1 MSMRRGFL
9 WFLGPAAIF
18 SFLIVGLWLWSR
30 VDASTEVPV
39 LGVAMAATV
48 SGLILLRKPGNPVAL
63 LLMAA
68 GFLGSLQV
76 ISEGYWVLHPGT
88 SDPSFAVSMAAK
100 ATAISGTLGFS
111 MMMVFLP
118 IIFPTGRP
126 HASWSTWVLRGTLL
140 LVSLQAVG
148 IALSGQDVCVLEGS
162 GRCLE
167 SWVDPPGL
175 GWVPNPTEPPLSNIF
190 GPLIFVGIIGGL
202 WAALARYWRAAG
214 VERLQMKWFALA
226 AFLSVLVVPVGIL
239 ADATLGIPLPSW
251 LFNIP
256 FSLLPIGIGV
266 AILRYRLYDIDRIIS
281 RTLSYALVVGLL
293 GLIFAAGVV
302 LAPSAVPGF
311 EDSALVV
318 AASTLVVAALFN
330 PLRLRI
336 QESVDLRFNRSR
348 FDAERVMDGF
358 VSSLRDQVDPD
369 SVLGGWVDVV
379 SETMQPAEVSV
390 WVRA

>member
-1 MSMRRGFL
+1 M
-9 WFLGPAAIF
+9 
-18 SFLIVGLWLWSR
+18 
-30 VDASTEVPV
+30 
-39 LGVAMAATV
+39 
-48 SGLILLRKPGNPVAL
+48 
-63 LLMAA
+63 
-68 GFLGSLQV
+68 
-76 ISEGYWVLHPGT
+76 
-88 SDPSFAVSMAAK
+88 
-100 ATAISGTLGFS
+100 
-111 MMMVFLP
+111 
-118 IIFPTGRP
+118 
-126 HASWSTWVLRGTLL
+126 
-140 LVSLQAVG
+140 
-148 IALSGQDVCVLEGS
+148 
-162 GRCLE
+162 
-167 SWVDPPGL
+167 
-175 GWVPNPTEPPLSNIF
+175 
-190 GPLIFVGIIGGL
+190 
-202 WAALARYWRAAG
+202 
-214 VERLQMKWFALA
+214 
-226 AFLSVLVVPVGIL
+226 
-239 ADATLGIPLPSW
+239 
-251 LFNIP
+251 
-256 FSLLPIGIGV
+256 
-266 AILRYRLYDIDRIIS
+266 RYRLYDIDRIIS